1 MPTRLLAVA
10 LALCLILPPQAA
22 LACLWD
28 YDTLRDEQRGLPTM
42 LAILS
47 GKWERHSDYFY
58 EQRVERMS
66 ALLAQ
71 EPGNLPAIDN
81 LAVALEKLGR
91 VDEAIVLMQEKLAL
105 PDDGEH
111 PHYTTHANLGT
122 FFLHRFGAGGD
133 RADLDRGIDHIRTAL
148 EINPDAH
155 FGREKYQLQVAEYI
169 RAAQDDPA
177 VLDRGS
183 FVLSEALGPK
193 RAAEMAEYLAAAEDD
208 TLRLDLYEHYNTYI
222 HVRTATST
230 EEAERLQPAIDGVVG
245 MIRFGTGKSP
255 HLYYALGDL
264 LAARGDNHLAARAYL
279 RALEFGHP
287 RPEMVREARDRSA
300 GMIKGVDLDDIT
312 ADFEREKADA
322 AAWVAA
328 YQAFEDDLVRR
339 GVDRSDE
346 SVYEPFY
353 AEHGQPRAELGFA
366 LSDHLPRG
374 PAGTALIALVILALL
389 LTGFLLTV
397 VFLVKTIRR
406 RRRTRAGA
414 FT

>member
-183 FVLSEALGPK
+183 FVLPLILGPQWME
-193 RAAEMAEYLAAAEDD
+193 RLEQRLAEAGEDQQERND
-208 TLRLDLYEHYNTYI
+208 ALEQTRTLIEGRRSASDDLK
-222 HVRTATST
+222 AK
-230 EEAERLQPAIDGVVG
+230 LQPAIDGIVG
-245 MIRFGTGKSP
+245 MIRFGTGTSP

-264 LAARGDNHLAARAYL
+264 LAARGDKHLASRAYL
-279 RALEFGHP
+279 RALEFNHP
-287 RPEMVREARDRSA
+287 RPVQVRAA
-300 GMIKGVDLDDIT
+300 LKGVIGYVDGVDVDDIT

-339 GVDRSDE
+339 GVDLSDE

-366 LSDHLPRG
+366 LGDHLPRG
-374 PAGTALIALVILALL
+374 PAGTALVILALL
-389 LTGFLLTV
+389 LTGFMLTV